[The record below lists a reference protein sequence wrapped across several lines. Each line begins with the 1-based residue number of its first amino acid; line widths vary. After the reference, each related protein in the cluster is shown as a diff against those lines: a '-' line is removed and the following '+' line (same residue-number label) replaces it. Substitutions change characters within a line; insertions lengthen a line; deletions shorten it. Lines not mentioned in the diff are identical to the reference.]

1 MTEKNI
7 ITDYKSFF
15 EEQNGRCHLPLWNEL
30 PDIEVYMDQVITLI
44 NKYIG
49 GFAPDGDALL
59 TPSMINNY
67 VKNGILP
74 CPVKKRYSRTHLSRL
89 IIICILK
96 PVLSITA
103 IGTLISFLLETRTEE
118 EVLNF
123 FCEHYKATFAST
135 AESLSRYTQNTSASD
150 NGAAEILSLAAMHA
164 AAISSGSKFLAENA
178 LSEIRRLGGTQEET
192 KPGNKKSARKEPADA

>member
-1 MTEKNI
+1 MTF
-7 ITDYKSFF
+7 TDYEKFF
-15 EEQNGRCHLPLWNEL
+15 EEQCSRCNLPTWDEL

-44 NKYIG
+44 NRYIG
-49 GFAPDGDALL
+49 GMTPDGDTLI
-59 TPSMINNY
+59 TSSMINNY

-103 IGTLISFLLETRTEE
+103 IGTLIDSLLKTRTEE

-123 FCEHYKATFAST
+123 FCEHYKETFSATAKN
-135 AESLSRYTQNTSASD
+135 LSRYTQNTAQSE
-150 NGAAEILSLAAMHA
+150 NEIMEILSLAAMQS
-164 AAISSGSKFLAENA
+164 AAISSGSKFLAESA
-178 LSEIRRLGGTQEET
+178 LSEICKATDTEDDT
-192 KPGNKKSARKEPADA
+192 KSNNKKTARKEPSEE

>member
-1 MTEKNI
+1 MVENTN
-7 ITDYKSFF
+7 DYTKFF
-15 EEQNGRCHLPLWNEL
+15 ETQNGKCNLPTWNEL
-30 PDIEVYMDQVITLI
+30 PDIDVYMDQVITLI

-49 GFAPDGDALL
+49 GIAPYGDTLL

-89 IIICILK
+89 IIICLLK

-103 IGTLISFLLETRTEE
+103 IGTLIDFLLETRTEE

-123 FCEHYKATFAST
+123 FCKHYKETFAST
-135 AESLSRYTQNTSASD
+135 TESLSSYTQNESVSD
-150 NGAAEILSLAAMHA
+150 NSATEILSFAAMHA
-164 AAISSGSKFLAENA
+164 AVIASGSKFLSENA
-178 LSEIRRLGGTQEET
+178 LGEIRRLGCTQEESS
-192 KPGNKKSARKEPADA
+192 N

>member
-1 MTEKNI
+1 MAF
-7 ITDYKSFF
+7 TDYEKFF
-15 EEQNGRCHLPLWNEL
+15 EEQCSRCNLPTWDEL

-44 NKYIG
+44 NRYIG
-49 GFAPDGDALL
+49 GMTPDGDTLI
-59 TPSMINNY
+59 TSSMINNY

-103 IGTLISFLLETRTEE
+103 IGTLIDSLLKTRTEE

-123 FCEHYKATFAST
+123 FCEHYKETFSATAKN
-135 AESLSRYTQNTSASD
+135 LSRYTQNTAKSE
-150 NGAAEILSLAAMHA
+150 NEVMEILSLAAMQS
-164 AAISSGSKFLAENA
+164 AAISSGSKFLAESA
-178 LSEIRRLGGTQEET
+178 LSEICKATDT
-192 KPGNKKSARKEPADA
+192 DDAKSNNKKTARKEPSEGQ